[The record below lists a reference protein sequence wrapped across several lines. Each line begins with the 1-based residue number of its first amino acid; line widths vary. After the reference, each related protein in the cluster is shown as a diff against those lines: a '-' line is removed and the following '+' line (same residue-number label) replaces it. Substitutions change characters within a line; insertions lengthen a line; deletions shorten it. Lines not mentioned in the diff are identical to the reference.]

1 MFPLVLAHGA
11 LGNFDELLCVLI
23 GIIFVGLMVYA
34 WLRSRGS
41 KTAPDNAQGPAT
53 PGQPGQPGQ
62 LGADDADSTSKSD
75 HFPLA

>member
-11 LGNFDELLCVLI
+11 LGNFDELLFVLI

-53 PGQPGQPGQ
+53 PGQPGQPG
-62 LGADDADSTSKSD
+62 ADEAATSDKSD

>member
-11 LGNFDELLCVLI
+11 LGNFDELLFVLI

-53 PGQPGQPGQ
+53 PGQPG
-62 LGADDADSTSKSD
+62 ADDADSTSKSD